1 MSLGWQTESA
11 LLPSN
16 SKPINVDGKSLVG
29 LKALLYDQQQQ
40 RASGHDTNVRNA
52 RNVYSKRKE
61 DKATKSLLDHSSSEK
76 NQTSKKKDDAEDEPN
91 VLAALTAKSKLYE
104 EISSG
109 KVKLQSDVVN
119 FEDKVD
125 IESMQPKVRVE
136 YVPPPLPPS
145 MPNPAKKAEKAP
157 EERPLAFQSSSASDI
172 YTQSS
177 SQPQW
182 NWSTTYGAADN
193 DSTPGTAGNYDY
205 NSELRN
211 QNRREA
217 ELKRTVEGRIQAEVG
232 SSATSTAKGED
243 SGEHRVSEAARVKS
257 QWEKTL
263 NSSARNFLEQVH
275 DDTTAQRAAA
285 TLQAAN
291 SGDGSTQKRSLR
303 EEKLELIRQKRSK
316 MV

>member
-40 RASGHDTNVRNA
+40 RANGLDSNIRNA

-61 DKATKSLLDHSSSEK
+61 DKAAKSLLDNSSSRK
-76 NQTSKKKDDAEDEPN
+76 NSTSKKNEDEPN
-91 VLAALTAKSKLYE
+91 VLAALTAKSQLYE

-125 IESMQPKVRVE
+125 VESMQHKVRTV
-136 YVPPPLPPS
+136 YVPPPVPPS
-145 MPNPAKKAEKAP
+145 MPNPAKKAEKAAP
-157 EERPLAFQSSSASDI
+157 EVRISEPQTSSYTYDT
-172 YTQSS
+172 TQSS
-177 SQPQW
+177 VQPQW
-182 NWSTTYGAADN
+182 NWSKTYGSADN
-193 DSTPGTAGNYDY
+193 DPTGNPAGSFDY
-205 NSELRN
+205 NSEFRDKI
-211 QNRREA
+211 RGET
-217 ELKRTVEGRIQAEVG
+217 ELKRTVEGRIQTEVEF
-232 SSATSTAKGED
+232 SANAAAKSGN
-243 SGEHRVSEAARVKS
+243 SGEYRVSEAARVKS

-275 DDTTAQRAAA
+275 DDTTVQRAAVTSQA
-285 TLQAAN
+285 TSAE
-291 SGDGSTQKRSLR
+291 GGTQKRSLR
-303 EEKLELIRQKRSK
+303 EEKLELIRLKRSK
-316 MV
+316 IV

>member
-40 RASGHDTNVRNA
+40 RASGHDSNVRNA

-61 DKATKSLLDHSSSEK
+61 DKATKSLLDNSSTGK
-76 NQTSKKKDDAEDEPN
+76 NRPFKKKEDAEDEPN

-119 FEDKVD
+119 FEEKVD
-125 IESMQPKVRVE
+125 IESMQHKVRAE

-145 MPNPAKKAEKAP
+145 MPNPAKKAGKVP
-157 EERPLAFQSSSASDI
+157 EERIMASQSSSASFNH
-172 YTQSS
+172 TQSS

-182 NWSTTYGAADN
+182 NWSTTYGAGDN
-193 DSTPGTAGNYDY
+193 DSTSDPAGSFDHNR
-205 NSELRN
+205 EFRN

-232 SSATSTAKGED
+232 SSTTSTVRGED
-243 SGEHRVSEAARVKS
+243 SGEQRVSEAARVKS

-275 DDTTAQRAAA
+275 DDTTAQRAAT

>member
-40 RASGHDTNVRNA
+40 RASGHDSNVRNA

-61 DKATKSLLDHSSSEK
+61 DKATKGLLYNSSTGKNRPLKEK
-76 NQTSKKKDDAEDEPN
+76 EDGEDEPN

-119 FEDKVD
+119 FEGKVNV
-125 IESMQPKVRVE
+125 ESMQHKVRVE

-145 MPNPAKKAEKAP
+145 MPNPAKKAEKSP
-157 EERPLAFQSSSASDI
+157 VERPLTFPSSSASDN
-172 YTQSS
+172 YTQNS

-193 DSTPGTAGNYDY
+193 DPTVGSTGSFDHS
-205 NSELRN
+205 SEFRN

-232 SSATSTAKGED
+232 SSVTSAAKVED
-243 SGEHRVSEAARVKS
+243 SGEQRVSEAARVKS
-257 QWEKTL
+257 QWEKAL
-263 NSSARNFLEQVH
+263 NSSARDFLEQVH

-285 TLQAAN
+285 ASQATN
-291 SGDGSTQKRSLR
+291 SGEGCTQKRSLR

>member
-40 RASGHDTNVRNA
+40 RASGLDSNARNA
-52 RNVYSKRKE
+52 RNVYSKHKE
-61 DKATKSLLDHSSSEK
+61 DKATKSLLDNSSSGK
-76 NQTSKKKDDAEDEPN
+76 IRPSKKKEDGEDEPN

-119 FEDKVD
+119 FEEKVD
-125 IESMQPKVRVE
+125 IESMQHKVRVE

-145 MPNPAKKAEKAP
+145 MPNPAKKAEKVP
-157 EERPLAFQSSSASDI
+157 EERIVASQSSSVSFNQ
-172 YTQSS
+172 TQSS

-182 NWSTTYGAADN
+182 NWSSTYGAADS
-193 DSTPGTAGNYDY
+193 DPTAG
-205 NSELRN
+205 STSSFEFRN

-217 ELKRTVEGRIQAEVG
+217 ELRRTVEGRILAEVG
-232 SSATSTAKGED
+232 SNATSNAKGED
-243 SGEHRVSEAARVKS
+243 SGEQRVSEAARVKS

-291 SGDGSTQKRSLR
+291 SGDGSTQKRSVR
-303 EEKLELIRQKRSK
+303 EEKLELIRQKRSRIT
-316 MV
+316 

>member
-40 RASGHDTNVRNA
+40 RTSGHDSNVRNA
-52 RNVYSKRKE
+52 RSVYSKRKE
-61 DKATKSLLDHSSSEK
+61 DKAAKSLLDNSSSSK
-76 NQTSKKKDDAEDEPN
+76 NSTSNKNDDEPN

-125 IESMQPKVRVE
+125 VESMQHKVRTA

-157 EERPLAFQSSSASDI
+157 EVRTSDPQSSGYTYDSA
-172 YTQSS
+172 QSS
-177 SQPQW
+177 AQPQW
-182 NWSTTYGAADN
+182 NWSKTYGSADN
-193 DSTPGTAGNYDY
+193 DPNVNPAGSYDY
-205 NSELRN
+205 NSEYRDKI
-211 QNRREA
+211 RGET
-217 ELKRTVEGRIQAEVG
+217 ELKRAVEGRIQTEVG
-232 SSATSTAKGED
+232 CSANTTATSGN
-243 SGEHRVSEAARVKS
+243 SGEYRVSEAARVKS

-275 DDTTAQRAAA
+275 DDTTVQRAAVTSQA
-285 TLQAAN
+285 TSAE
-291 SGDGSTQKRSLR
+291 GSTQKRSLR

-316 MV
+316 IV